1 MNHVIMWTT
10 WGIWPSI
17 LRAEQE
23 LIPTSG
29 AEQRPLAEVEQP
41 RVRHATPLSNYFPPP
56 PLSFHE
62 LAIQVGFQNV
72 QLANINLVSGFQNV
86 HCTSC

>member
-17 LRAEQE
+17 LKAEQE

-41 RVRHATPLSNYFPPP
+41 LVRHATPSRTISPP
-56 PLSFHE
+56 PLPFHE
-62 LAIQVGFQNV
+62 FAIQVASQNV
-72 QLANINLVSGFQNV
+72 APANMNLVFGFRNV
-86 HCTSC
+86 Q